1 MNLQFGDDSYTLLLV
16 KMWMVYHWVSAL
28 ILVYEQKE
36 SSVQPSDAEKVLSP
50 RGVSCSSGTVAG
62 CWAPWGWSSLKFIE
76 RGCHYVKIWKR
87 DEKRCQELQSLLA
100 SSCIHWT
107 NVENPRETSLHL
119 SSWIPSVSRASK
131 EQKSFHRREAFSKA
145 SWQGNAQDASEI
157 SGFASTISSSR
168 FHELGIL
175 PPTQVPCP
183 GCLEL
188 LQSSSPAMILTLGS
202 CPWLTFGSPLGATI
216 RSYKICKLEV
226 TIRYYKSL

>member
-1 MNLQFGDDSYTLLLV
+1 MKLQFGDDSYTLLLV

-87 DEKRCQELQSLLA
+87 DAKNCNLYLHHLASIEQMSKIPENPPFISLLEFLPFLGV
-100 SSCIHWT
+100 T
-107 NVENPRETSLHL
+107 
-119 SSWIPSVSRASK
+119 RASK

-157 SGFASTISSSR
+157 SGFASTNRGFPPADSMNWASCLPLR
-168 FHELGIL
+168 FLAQGAWSCCNLLHLRWFWHL
-175 PPTQVPCP
+175 AAVLDLLLVAP
-183 GCLEL
+183 LEL
-188 LQSSSPAMILTLGS
+188 P
-202 CPWLTFGSPLGATI
+202 
-216 RSYKICKLEV
+216 
-226 TIRYYKSL
+226 